1 MECQQGFE
9 RYSNT
14 SFLQSSLRFF
24 VLDSRCLLS
33 KKMIGNS
40 IKHICP
46 INGLAVL
53 SDEQMS
59 NGQQV
64 EGGSH

>member
-14 SFLQSSLRFF
+14 TFLQSSLRFS
-24 VLDSRCLLS
+24 VLDSCCLLG
-33 KKMIGNS
+33 KKMIGNN
-40 IKHICP
+40 IKHIFP

-59 NGQQV
+59 NGQQG